1 MPTQEGRVTKLKARR
16 SQTSAQRVSSQKS
29 KTSINNAQCN
39 QQPSIVLTLRTL
51 ILHIHLG
58 SGNDIHANH
67 DSQGLPLVERTNA
80 LSIQDF
86 ISYHVSPHKDAS
98 PNQATKTPPDTETDP
113 VLPKSTLQSNAPSG
127 TTLDVYSAGTIS
139 TTDLNACLDL
149 VELTSSEDYA
159 ASGAGWSRPKKRK
172 EMKLPDMKYLILRDC
187 ASSPDLRQ
195 AGVGAGT
202 DKADE
207 PKVKARSP
215 GNANGG
221 LEGSADEHANKKS
234 DVLGFLSFM
243 VTYEDGKEVVY
254 CYEIHLAAAGRGRG
268 LGALLMDR
276 MEEIGRSVGV
286 EKAMLTVFRSNVV
299 ACRFYEKIGYLV
311 DEYSPQPR
319 KLRNGTIKEFD
330 YMILSKLLR

>member
-1 MPTQEGRVTKLKARR
+1 MPTQEGRVTKKARR
-16 SQTSAQRVSSQKS
+16 SHTSAQRVSSQKS
-29 KTSINNAQCN
+29 
-39 QQPSIVLTLRTL
+39 
-51 ILHIHLG
+51 
-58 SGNDIHANH
+58 
-67 DSQGLPLVERTNA
+67 LPLVERTNA

-86 ISYHVSPHKDAS
+86 ISFHVSPHKDAS
-98 PNQATKTPPDTETDP
+98 PNQATKTPPVTETDP
-113 VLPKSTLQSNAPSG
+113 VLTNLPLRGNAASD
-127 TTLDVYSAGTIS
+127 TSLDVYSAATIS
-139 TTDLNACLDL
+139 TADLNACLDL

-187 ASSPDLRQ
+187 ASSADTRQ
-195 AGVGAGT
+195 AGVGVGVGT

-207 PKVKARSP
+207 PKVKARSS

-221 LEGSADEHANKKS
+221 LEGSADEHANNES
-234 DVLGFLSFM
+234 GVLGFLSFM
-243 VTYEDGKEVVY
+243 ITYEDGKEVVY

-268 LGALLMDR
+268 LGALLMAR

-299 ACRFYEKIGYLV
+299 ACRFYEKVGYVV

-330 YMILSKLLR
+330 YMILSKRLQ